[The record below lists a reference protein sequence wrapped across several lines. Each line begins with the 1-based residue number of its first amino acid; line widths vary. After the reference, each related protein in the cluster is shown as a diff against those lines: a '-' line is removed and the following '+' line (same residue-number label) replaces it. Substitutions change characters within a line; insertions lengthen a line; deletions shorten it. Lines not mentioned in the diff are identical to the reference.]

1 MKLSIKCDRCGKELL
16 RYPSQIHRHNFCSR
30 ECLNEFSSKA
40 HNADGYAALK
50 DYTHMSEN
58 MSRINKQLNPTRMTP
73 EVRRK
78 IHEAKVDIGKCTT
91 YRKSYGQHEHR
102 RVAEAI
108 LGRPLVAGE
117 VVHHIDGNKRN
128 NEPYNILIL
137 SSQSEHAQLHARW
150 NKIFAIGGD
159 AT

>member
-50 DYTHMSEN
+50 DYAHMSEN

-78 IHEAKVDIGKCTT
+78 IHEAKVDIGKCAT
-91 YRKSYGQHEHR
+91 YRKSYGRHEHR
-102 RVAEAI
+102 
-108 LGRPLVAGE
+108 
-117 VVHHIDGNKRN
+117 RN